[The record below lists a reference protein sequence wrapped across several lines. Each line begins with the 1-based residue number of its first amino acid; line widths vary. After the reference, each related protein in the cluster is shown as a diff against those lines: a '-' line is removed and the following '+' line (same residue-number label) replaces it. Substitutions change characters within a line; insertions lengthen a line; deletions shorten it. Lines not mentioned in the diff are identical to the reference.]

1 MLLLLLSDPGC
12 KCTVLS
18 ALVGR
23 SCFKICWLIHHKWEL
38 TKDEIDLK
46 AEQREEKESLLL
58 VFFISVKFFQATWAG
73 WGSAWTTGW
82 VWTAWT
88 KLEAQ
93 PCTGPA
99 TVAIKV
105 LNSLVIWFRALQ
117 HLLHLRE
124 PAFFSDKSSAAK
136 AVFLVRA
143 EQWWW
148 VWLVSPTVRPHE
160 LLGTSP
166 SLWLSKAPEHTSNRI
181 ASHGHLPQ
189 RESTAGTCSLSLAML
204 LDPH

>member
-1 MLLLLLSDPGC
+1 MLLLFLSDPGC

-73 WGSAWTTGW
+73 WGSAWTTEW

-124 PAFFSDKSSAAK
+124 PAFFSDKKQCSK
-136 AVFLVRA
+136 GCVLGKGRAVVVGVA
-143 EQWWW
+143 GE
-148 VWLVSPTVRPHE
+148 PHCE
-160 LLGTSP
+160 TP
-166 SLWLSKAPEHTSNRI
+166 W
-181 ASHGHLPQ
+181 
-189 RESTAGTCSLSLAML
+189 TAGNFAFSLAFEGTRTYQ
-204 LDPH
+204 